1 VFAMASNAVIKN
13 GPAASELSLPM
24 RNTASWVRGPSG
36 ARTEYKD
43 VARCFVHQPAAP
55 LERRHPRQR
64 PKSAVV
70 LEALKDEPLRVGV
83 CAPILDRFCARRP
96 LLDVVGR
103 GEETGCL
110 RSNKE
115 TEVQENG

>member
-24 RNTASWVRGPSG
+24 RNTASWVRGSLR

-55 LERRHPRQR
+55 LERRHP
-64 PKSAVV
+64 PDSLKCAGV
-70 LEALKDEPLRVGV
+70 LEAVKDKPPAGV
-83 CAPILDRFCARRP
+83 WR
-96 LLDVVGR
+96 
-103 GEETGCL
+103 
-110 RSNKE
+110 
-115 TEVQENG
+115 

>member
-1 VFAMASNAVIKN
+1 MASNAVIKN

-55 LERRHPRQR
+55 LEHRHP
-64 PKSAVV
+64 PDTLKCAGV
-70 LEALKDEPLRVGV
+70 LEAVQGQAPVGW
-83 CAPILDRFCARRP
+83 ALGAHP
-96 LLDVVGR
+96 
-103 GEETGCL
+103 
-110 RSNKE
+110 
-115 TEVQENG
+115 